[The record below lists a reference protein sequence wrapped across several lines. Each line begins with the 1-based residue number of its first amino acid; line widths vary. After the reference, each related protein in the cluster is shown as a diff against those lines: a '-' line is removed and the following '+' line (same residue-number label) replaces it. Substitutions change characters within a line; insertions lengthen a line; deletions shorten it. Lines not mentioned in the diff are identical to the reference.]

1 MTALAR
7 QDEFFSREQVETIK
21 AVICPGITDNEL
33 KLFSE
38 VCRQTKLSPFAKQI
52 YVTKRPTW
60 DPELKTKVPKMTI
73 QTGIDG
79 FRLIAER
86 TGKYRGQ
93 VAFQWCGDDGVWKD
107 VWLSNKPPAAA
118 RAGVIRSDFTEPLY
132 RTARWTAYVQTKQ
145 DGSPTQ
151 MWAKMGPEQLAK
163 CAEAL
168 ALRTAFPQ
176 ELSGLY
182 TEDEM
187 HQADNEPSRPA
198 EVRATV
204 VEQRQPE
211 PKQLTAA
218 NVQAEPEEKH
228 RRVWALYKNSS
239 VVGQPITSIPDD
251 KLNSY
256 IERLEKT
263 ASDRRNEKTSA
274 TADDAQLYLVA
285 AREERNER
293 ERMKRELEAEQ
304 VGADPET
311 GEVLSDEEIE
321 SRNSFHSEEQAS

>member
-1 MTALAR
+1 MSALAR
-7 QDEFFSREQVETIK
+7 QDEFFSREQIETIK

-52 YVTKRPTW
+52 YVTKRATW
-60 DPELKTKVPKMTI
+60 DPELKQSVPKMTI

-93 VAFQWCGDDGVWKD
+93 TAFQWCGADGVWRD
-107 VWLSNKPPAAA
+107 VWLSDKPPAAA
-118 RAGVIRSDFTEPLY
+118 RAGVMRSDFTEPLY
-132 RTARWTAYVQTKQ
+132 RTARWAAYVQTKR

-182 TEDEM
+182 TDDEM

-204 VEQRQPE
+204 VEQAPAQLPPPAAERTQPL
-211 PKQLTAA
+211 PTKTAKNYPTKQWAEVPFSSLPNSALVDYLNYYTMRLPTLTQANHKKAVEATILAA
-218 NVQAEPEEKH
+218 QAEAQ
-228 RRVWALYKNSS
+228 RRL
-239 VVGQPITSIPDD
+239 
-251 KLNSY
+251 
-256 IERLEKT
+256 
-263 ASDRRNEKTSA
+263 
-274 TADDAQLYLVA
+274 DAEA
-285 AREERNER
+285 A
-293 ERMKRELEAEQ
+293 
-304 VGADPET
+304 GADPET
-311 GEVLSDEEIE
+311 GEVQDEGEFLEPQVGKYTIDDG
-321 SRNSFHSEEQAS
+321 ATP

>member
-1 MTALAR
+1 MSALAR
-7 QDEFFSREQVETIK
+7 QDEFFSREQIETIK

-52 YVTKRPTW
+52 YVTKRATW
-60 DPELKTKVPKMTI
+60 DPELKQSVPKMTI

-93 VAFQWCGDDGVWKD
+93 TAFQWCGADGVWRD
-107 VWLSNKPPAAA
+107 VWLSDKPPAAA
-118 RAGVIRSDFTEPLY
+118 RAGVMRSDFTEPLY
-132 RTARWTAYVQTKQ
+132 RTARWAAYVQTKR

-151 MWAKMGPEQLAK
+151 MWSKMGPEQLAK

-182 TEDEM
+182 TDDEM

-204 VEQRQPE
+204 VEPAPAQLPPPAADRSQPLPTRTAKNYAQKRWADVPFGSLPHSALAE
-211 PKQLTAA
+211 YLTYYTEKLPEIEQPNHRRAVEATILAA
-218 NVQAEPEEKH
+218 QAEAQ
-228 RRVWALYKNSS
+228 RR
-239 VVGQPITSIPDD
+239 I
-251 KLNSY
+251 
-256 IERLEKT
+256 
-263 ASDRRNEKTSA
+263 
-274 TADDAQLYLVA
+274 DAEA
-285 AREERNER
+285 A
-293 ERMKRELEAEQ
+293 
-304 VGADPET
+304 GADPET
-311 GEVLSDEEIE
+311 GEVQEDDDLPEGKGHQTFPIDAAGEPLT
-321 SRNSFHSEEQAS
+321 